1 MSQPE
6 DRQLEQA
13 QPLQLG
19 GDGIQARANATNL
32 PKGSIVLRPQV
43 SLPSRIISY
52 VDRQTDNDSLSTNYK
67 RSVTATNGRWVPV
80 LAIGF
85 VSVVNEAGNE

>member
-1 MSQPE
+1 MIRVPPQSNTE
-6 DRQLEQA
+6 
-13 QPLQLG
+13 
-19 GDGIQARANATNL
+19 TFVL
-32 PKGSIVLRPQV
+32 PKGSIALRPQV